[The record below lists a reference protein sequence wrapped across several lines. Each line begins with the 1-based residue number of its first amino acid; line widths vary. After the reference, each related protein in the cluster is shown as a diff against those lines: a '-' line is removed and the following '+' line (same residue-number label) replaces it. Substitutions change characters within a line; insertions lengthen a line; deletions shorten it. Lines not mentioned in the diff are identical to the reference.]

1 MTYVSV
7 AVQNQLVYAGMVKID
22 ILAQQFQAV
31 CALKADVAAQHS
43 VIHQEQFSAA
53 LEQVT
58 SVIHNMAAM
67 VAVLF
72 VTTVQEQ
79 DHAVQKPMVE
89 ISTSEADS
97 VAPRSLPAI
106 QTVLVQLTI
115 MWQFLR
121 DYLPVMAVWLNTAL
135 KQIMDF
141 LTGQEWDSINSS
153 IH

>member
-7 AVQNQLVYAGMVKID
+7 AVQNQLVYAGMVEID
-22 ILAQQFQAV
+22 TLAQQFQVA
-31 CALKADVAAQHS
+31 CALKADVAVQHS

-72 VTTVQEQ
+72 VTLVQEQ
-79 DHAVQKPMVE
+79 DHAVQNPGAE

-106 QTVLVQLTI
+106 QTALVQLTI

-121 DYLPVMAVWLNTAL
+121 DYLPAMAAWLNTAL
-135 KQIMDF
+135 KQITDS

>member
-1 MTYVSV
+1 MTFVSV
-7 AVQNQLVYAGMVKID
+7 AVQNQLVYAGMVEID
-22 ILAQQFQAV
+22 TLAQQFQAV

-72 VTTVQEQ
+72 VTMVQGQ
-79 DHAVQKPMVE
+79 DHAVLKPMAE

-97 VAPRSLPAI
+97 VALRSLPAI
-106 QTVLVQLTI
+106 QIVLVQRTI

-121 DYLPVMAVWLNTAL
+121 DYLPAMAAWLSTEL
-135 KQIMDF
+135 KQITDS
-141 LTGQEWDSINSS
+141 LTGQEWDSINSN

>member
-7 AVQNQLVYAGMVKID
+7 AVQNQLVYAGMAKINT
-22 ILAQQFQAV
+22 LVQRFQAA
-31 CALKADVAAQHS
+31 CALKADVAVQHS
-43 VIHQEQFSAA
+43 AIHQEQFSAA

-58 SVIHNMAAM
+58 FAIHNMAAM

-72 VTTVQEQ
+72 VTLVQEQ
-79 DHAVQKPMVE
+79 AHAVQKPMAE

-106 QTVLVQLTI
+106 QTALVRLTI

-121 DYLPVMAVWLNTAL
+121 DYLPAMAAWLNTVL
-135 KQIMDF
+135 KQITD
-141 LTGQEWDSINSS
+141 LVNGQEWDSINSN